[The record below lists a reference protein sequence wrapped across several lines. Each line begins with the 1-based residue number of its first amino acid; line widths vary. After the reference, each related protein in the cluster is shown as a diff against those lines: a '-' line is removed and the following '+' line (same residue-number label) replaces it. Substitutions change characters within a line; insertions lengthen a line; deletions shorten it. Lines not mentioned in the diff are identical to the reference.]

1 MPTLDVVVCSDG
13 LLVARPVF
21 RIPGAATDPSAGHI
35 VHKLE

>member
-21 RIPGAATDPSAGHI
+21 RTPGAAVDPSAGHI
-35 VHKLE
+35 VGQLE